1 MFVFND
7 PEETLSIM
15 NFASVEETEIG
26 VWLTEPIWRSVSDVL
41 P

>member
-26 VWLTEPIWRSVSDVL
+26 VWLTEPIWRSVLDVL